1 VEFEYSDR
9 HRRRSKI
16 YIAVGLIAA
25 IGVAA
30 IVYVALQSTAL
41 LAEPVEMRTVVVAT
55 QEIASRKPIEE
66 ADVTTRTVAADPTNE
81 TAYTL
86 IEDVLGRVS
95 SVPIASGQL
104 ITRNMLASTTSGQSY
119 AILDAGEVYDPTGP
133 DLRAISIS
141 VPDDRAV
148 AGTLVPGQWVDL
160 LVTLAINPEIGVVA
174 DPAAGGGSGSE
185 SEEATAFIAG
195 PSTKVTLQMLTVLA
209 RNGSIYI
216 LRTDLPTAEKVAE
229 LAAAGGQF
237 TLVLRPDEDDRTAVT
252 GGSTLD
258 MLLDEYDFPIPE
270 PPALG
275 SEAAS
280 P

>member
-1 VEFEYSDR
+1 
-9 HRRRSKI
+9 
-16 YIAVGLIAA
+16 
-25 IGVAA
+25 
-30 IVYVALQSTAL
+30 
-41 LAEPVEMRTVVVAT
+41 
-55 QEIASRKPIEE
+55 
-66 ADVTTRTVAADPTNE
+66 
-81 TAYTL
+81 
-86 IEDVLGRVS
+86 
-95 SVPIASGQL
+95 
-104 ITRNMLASTTSGQSY
+104 
-119 AILDAGEVYDPTGP
+119 
-133 DLRAISIS
+133 
-141 VPDDRAV
+141 
-148 AGTLVPGQWVDL
+148 
-160 LVTLAINPEIGVVA
+160 
-174 DPAAGGGSGSE
+174 
-185 SEEATAFIAG
+185 
-195 PSTKVTLQMLTVLA
+195 MLTVLA